1 MRRLI
6 TLSYPLIHNNRV
18 EALGISPAQKTCFPS
33 LLHLPSNTSFKEFST
48 HYTKISVFS
57 LKYHM
62 NPTLNIRPF
71 SPLSITDLIQYFH
84 VHLHFIRT
92 TNLLTLF
99 KLQL

>member
-1 MRRLI
+1 MRHLI
-6 TLSYPLIHNNRV
+6 TLSYPLIHNKWV

-33 LLHLPSNTSFKEFST
+33 LLHLPSNPPLKEFST
-48 HYTKISVFS
+48 HCTKMSVFS

-71 SPLSITDLIQYFH
+71 SPQSTTDLIQYFH
-84 VHLHFIRT
+84 VHLYFIRT